1 MPTSTRRK
9 RPFYGGL
16 PAKPRSFS
24 ILRRRGGRPCPP
36 AGNARFYG
44 NPMRIR
50 NILKGGQSRPPLQ
63 MTVKNRTGHAKTAA
77 SPVCTIDFHT
87 SNIGRHHGVSGA
99 RNRPVLQTPGAFVKY
114 ILRCRD
120 RCPHRPAGNGRFM
133 AAFRRN
139 RVHFLF
145 YAVGADDPVRPQE
158 TPVFTEIRCESA
170 TFSMGRCR
178 HRPLHPTTKIQR
190 ILRADR
196 VVRPYK

>member
-63 MTVKNRTGHAKTAA
+63 MKFDRPFVSSN
-77 SPVCTIDFHT
+77 PVHQISVVPRYFRRGK
-87 SNIGRHHGVSGA
+87 SSGFANAGRI
-99 RNRPVLQTPGAFVKY
+99 REIY
-114 ILRCRD
+114 ILRRRG
-120 RCPHRPAGNGRFM
+120 RCLHRPIPPPKRECPRAG
-133 AAFRRN
+133 
-139 RVHFLF
+139 
-145 YAVGADDPVRPQE
+145 AVGRYCIGFRFRAVGVDAHIDPPE
-158 TPVFTEIRCESA
+158 MPGFTEIRCEIAALGFCQLPASSVQRMTGA
-170 TFSMGRCR
+170 PVQKSVPFCTVIFAPSIRFS
-178 HRPLHPTTKIQR
+178 
-190 ILRADR
+190 
-196 VVRPYK
+196 